1 MHNTT
6 FVNRRYFTRQELE
19 INKTSLKISKRNLF
33 DEIEYE
39 ISLEQIENKKKLEVK
54 TNSNLFIIGL
64 FVFGIGIFFLSGSII
79 EMTEICSLISIVL
92 VIASFIDKKRVITI
106 GTYQGE
112 NITLYFTSKNKQE
125 VIDFAEQIFQAS
137 KGFLLNKYSK
147 IDRALPIQPQL
158 DNIQFLRNREVI
170 SEEDYNFLKNQLLG
184 RENKSYI
191 GFNNNN

>member
-1 MHNTT
+1 MNNTT
-6 FVNRRYFTRQELE
+6 FVNRRHFTRQELE

-39 ISLEQIENKKKLEVK
+39 ISLEQIDNKKKLEVK
-54 TNSNLFIIGL
+54 TNSNLFITGL

-79 EMTEICSLISIVL
+79 EMTKICSLISIVL

-147 IDRALPIQPQL
+147 IDRALPIEPQL

-170 SEEDYNFLKNQLLG
+170 SEEDFNFLKNQLLG